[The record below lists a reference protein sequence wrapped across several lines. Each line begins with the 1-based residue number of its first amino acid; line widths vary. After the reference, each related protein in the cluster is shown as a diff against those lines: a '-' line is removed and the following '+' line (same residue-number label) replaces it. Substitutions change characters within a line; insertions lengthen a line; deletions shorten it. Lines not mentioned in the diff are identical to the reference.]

1 MRFVLLLLFRGKL
14 SWTYSI
20 SISIVIVSHINS
32 YNIISYHIVS
42 YLVLKPISNV
52 QWQINKMCKMKTRM
66 CVCEGGARTSAAIAV
81 VVVVIADAIVTP
93 AVASACNKNN
103 KN

>member
-1 MRFVLLLLFRGKL
+1 
-14 SWTYSI
+14 
-20 SISIVIVSHINS
+20 
-32 YNIISYHIVS
+32 
-42 YLVLKPISNV
+42 
-52 QWQINKMCKMKTRM
+52 MCKMKTRM

-103 KN
+103 KNWLFFKPQTLHALIQYALL